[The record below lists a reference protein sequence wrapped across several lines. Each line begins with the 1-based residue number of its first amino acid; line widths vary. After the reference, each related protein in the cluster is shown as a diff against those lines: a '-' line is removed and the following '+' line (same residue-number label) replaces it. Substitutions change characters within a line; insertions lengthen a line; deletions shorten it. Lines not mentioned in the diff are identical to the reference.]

1 MGQSLKA
8 AINTEQK
15 AIEQLRSA
23 FRTAR
28 YCGYTKDQL
37 NARLVEV
44 FDNLPKSFAITRRT
58 TLYAIRMILWS
69 EMFERDLEFVYK
81 YKGKTFSVNKNTK
94 HHKPTKNV
102 NARLLHEKNEGGAFW
117 WIEKGVPYEPFS
129 LR

>member
-1 MGQSLKA
+1 
-8 AINTEQK
+8 
-15 AIEQLRSA
+15 
-23 FRTAR
+23 
-28 YCGYTKDQL
+28 
-37 NARLVEV
+37 
-44 FDNLPKSFAITRRT
+44 
-58 TLYAIRMILWS
+58 MILWS